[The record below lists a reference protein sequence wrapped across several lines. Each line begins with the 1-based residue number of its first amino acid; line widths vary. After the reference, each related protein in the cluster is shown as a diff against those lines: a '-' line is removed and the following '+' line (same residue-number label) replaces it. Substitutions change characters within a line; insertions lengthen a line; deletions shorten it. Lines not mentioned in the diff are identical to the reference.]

1 MANKPQME
9 VYFVF
14 MNFDS
19 EFERLRADRF
29 ATDKTLNS
37 ALITS
42 SKGEDALH
50 EYLSNKHDHLL
61 ARLLQ
66 PNTYK
71 KRFSL
76 AIVDGFAAEMT
87 QYQAEI
93 LKSAEEVRVC
103 VSRPLAL
110 Y

>member
-19 EFERLRADRF
+19 EFERLRADR
-29 ATDKTLNS
+29 
-37 ALITS
+37 S

-93 LKSAEEVRVC
+93 LKSAEEVRV
-103 VSRPLAL
+103 VEKNQELA
-110 Y
+110 